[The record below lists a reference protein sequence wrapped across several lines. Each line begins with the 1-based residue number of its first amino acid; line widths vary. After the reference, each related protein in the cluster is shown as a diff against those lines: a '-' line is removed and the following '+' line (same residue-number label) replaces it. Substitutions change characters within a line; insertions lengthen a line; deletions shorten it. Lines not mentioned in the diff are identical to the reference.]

1 MLWHPNLT
9 RTQVIGRECCDTQIS
24 QEVFFI
30 HIKCEIWAATTV
42 LSVFHWMLKR
52 EICRNHQKYYAHS
65 DNWWRGAE
73 ILKYI
78 KQELVHFLCE
88 PPYGPRDLEIV
99 SDASA
104 RVLWKLKKWKM
115 SEDEEDYLEA
125 FNELVRGNLV
135 SIFVETLQG
144 SFLPFGSL
152 VFGLLSPKLK
162 LCKLKASL
170 GHLET
175 IDWTSHLPWWM
186 GGCYQRHSLFVQ
198 TKPVWFPTVGHSQQR
213 FLSSDGHLL

>member
-1 MLWHPNLT
+1 
-9 RTQVIGRECCDTQIS
+9 
-24 QEVFFI
+24 
-30 HIKCEIWAATTV
+30 
-42 LSVFHWMLKR
+42 MLKR
-52 EICRNHQKYYAHS
+52 EIGRNHQKYHAHS
-65 DNWWRGAE
+65 NNWWRGAE

-104 RVLWKLKKWKM
+104 QVLWTLKKWKM

-144 SFLPFGSL
+144 SFLSL
-152 VFGLLSPKLK
+152 LAPWCLDYLAPNWNSASWKLP
-162 LCKLKASL
+162 LD
-170 GHLET
+170 
-175 IDWTSHLPWWM
+175 IW
-186 GGCYQRHSLFVQ
+186 
-198 TKPVWFPTVGHSQQR
+198 KP
-213 FLSSDGHLL
+213 